1 MPFNEVLGSLRNT
14 DILLNISHILTFQ
27 PFDII
32 ATDYKNAHS
41 SACEFVLSTKMS
53 KIFFINVWRK
63 IVFDICFTEFG
74 TALTTI
80 LPILFLYFINTVIV
94 TAGIFEP

>member
-1 MPFNEVLGSLRNT
+1 MPFTEVLESLRNT

-53 KIFFINVWRK
+53 
-63 IVFDICFTEFG
+63 IVHEN
-74 TALTTI
+74 
-80 LPILFLYFINTVIV
+80 PIWKTY
-94 TAGIFEP
+94 